1 MSTTRA
7 THITEVGRVIVN
19 VSDQDRAL
27 DFYVGTL
34 GFEKRSDIPFGESD
48 RWIEVAPA
56 DGKTTIAI
64 VPPRQGQEA
73 MGRETGIALSTEDVD
88 ADHAYLK
95 ERGADVDA
103 EVMRMGGPVP
113 PMFWLRDPDGNT
125 LLVVEA
131 QRN

>member
-27 DFYVGTL
+27 HFYVGIL
-34 GFEKRSDIPFGESD
+34 GFEKRSDIPFGEGD

-73 MGRETGIALSTEDVD
+73 IGRETGIALSTEDVD